1 MAEQVRNWVA
11 SHGYGLFPEEKYCS
25 QTLTCAVNT
34 KGTDL
39 VTLKKMLGER
49 GYAFDD
55 GYGKIKGKTFRIAH
69 MGDMQPE
76 DLQEFTTVIDECI
89 EKIQ

>member
-1 MAEQVRNWVA
+1 MAEQVRNWA
-11 SHGYGLFPEEKYCS
+11 TGQGYTLFPEERYCS

-34 KGTDL
+34 RGTDL
-39 VTLKKMLGER
+39 AALKKMLGEL

-76 DLQEFTTVIDECI
+76 DLLEFTTII
-89 EKIQ
+89 EDCLRKIQ